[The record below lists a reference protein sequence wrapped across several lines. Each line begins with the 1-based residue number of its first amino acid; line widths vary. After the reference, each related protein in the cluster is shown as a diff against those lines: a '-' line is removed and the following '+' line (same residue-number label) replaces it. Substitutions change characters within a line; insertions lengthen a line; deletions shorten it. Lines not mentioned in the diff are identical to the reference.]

1 MKALVNLIGAYY
13 VYDVKYPQ
21 CMIGVLLFLQEVVLL
36 QRETKFKGAK
46 YASFMAEFQKSCCKD
61 WEIVVK
67 CTQCACRVLLQFCY

>member
-1 MKALVNLIGAYY
+1 MKALVNLIAAYY

-36 QRETKFKGAK
+36 QKETKFKGAK
-46 YASFMAEFQKSCCKD
+46 YASFMAEFQKRCCKD

-67 CTQCACRVLLQFCY
+67 CI